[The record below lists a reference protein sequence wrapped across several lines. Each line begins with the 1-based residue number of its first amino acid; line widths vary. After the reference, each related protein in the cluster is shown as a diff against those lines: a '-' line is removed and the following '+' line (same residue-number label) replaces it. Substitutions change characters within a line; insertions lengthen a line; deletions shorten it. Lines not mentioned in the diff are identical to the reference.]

1 MAKIICQDCG
11 FVHECKS
18 NLDMSETKTNRVS
31 KLRASKGYSLYY
43 VPCRC
48 GCGCGHTCELMYGPY
63 AKVHNAKGKVALEG
77 EMGKQLKAMR
87 EASARIRREHLAK
100 VHGTSQN

>member
-1 MAKIICQDCG
+1 MTRLVCPDCG
-11 FVHECKS
+11 FAHQCES
-18 NLDMSETKTNRVS
+18 NLDVSEIKANRTS
-31 KLRASKGYSLYY
+31 KLRVSKGYSLYY

-63 AKVHNAKGKVALEG
+63 ARAHNSKGKAALEG
-77 EMGKQLKAMR
+77 EVGNQIKAMR

-100 VHGTSQN
+100 IH